1 LHLTPLKAAAG
12 AKLNKARGELNRVQ
26 KALEVVPEKAPKGVT
41 PVKDAAPAAS
51 LIEEIQNLVAESKQA
66 EIDKEQAEEELTK
79 LSMFKNLDPA
89 TAAALQAKGI
99 FVKLYQLHAGKI
111 PFEVDGEGVVEEFG
125 QDENGKYVA
134 VVSRGEAPVAVKG
147 NFTEISMP
155 QKSLA
160 EYREMEAKAKETLA
174 RVEKRLGELSGARES
189 IEDKLLEVGDD
200 YRMVEAEAS
209 MVGDKN
215 VAAVQG
221 FCPAP
226 RGGANSRR
234 PPANTAGAS
243 WWTTPPKTTISRRCL
258 PTASSAARCSSCTIS
273 SAFRRGTRKWM
284 CRPCSFASS
293 VSSLR

>member
-1 LHLTPLKAAAG
+1 MITPMKKVTVLTVASAVEETLQALRTLEILHLTPLQAAAG
-12 AKLNKARGELNRVQ
+12 AKLNKARGEMNRVQ

-51 LIEEIQNLVAESKQA
+51 LIDEIQNLVAESKQA

-89 TAAALQAKGI
+89 TVAALQAKGI
-99 FVKLYQLHAGKI
+99 YVKLYQLHDGKI
-111 PFEVDGEGVVEEFG
+111 PFELDGEGSIEEFG

-147 NFTEISMP
+147 NFTELTMP

-174 RVEKRLGELSGARES
+174 RVEKRLGELSGVRES

-200 YRMVEAEAS
+200 YRM
-209 MVGDKN
+209 GR
-215 VAAVQG
+215 QG
-221 FCPAP
+221 IYRRQAP
-226 RGGANSRR
+226 RSG
-234 PPANTAGAS
+234 
-243 WWTTPPKTTISRRCL
+243 
-258 PTASSAARCSSCTIS
+258 
-273 SAFRRGTRKWM
+273 
-284 CRPCSFASS
+284 
-293 VSSLR
+293 

>member
-1 LHLTPLKAAAG
+1 MITPMKKVTVLTVAGAVEETLQALRTLEILHLTPLQAAAG
-12 AKLNKARGELNRVQ
+12 AKLNKARGEMNRVQ

-41 PVKDAAPAAS
+41 PVNSSASSGTSAAS
-51 LIEEIQNLVAESKQA
+51 LIDEIQNLVAESKQA

-99 FVKLYQLHAGKI
+99 YVKLYQLHDGKI

-226 RGGANSRR
+226 RVGELEKAAREHGW
-234 PPANTAGAS
+234 AS
-243 WWTTPPKTTISRRCL
+243 WWTIPPKTTISRRC
-258 PTASSAARCSSCTIS
+258 
-273 SAFRRGTRKWM
+273 
-284 CRPCSFASS
+284 
-293 VSSLR
+293 